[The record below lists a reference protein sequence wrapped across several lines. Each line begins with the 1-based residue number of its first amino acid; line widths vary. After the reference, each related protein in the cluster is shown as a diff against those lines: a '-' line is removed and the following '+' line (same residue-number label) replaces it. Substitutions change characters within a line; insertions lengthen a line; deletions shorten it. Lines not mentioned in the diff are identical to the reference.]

1 VQVSHP
7 LSPFQ
12 QSPPKTPTHQRVLLP
27 WNQADLS
34 SPSLNGATPADDQ
47 IAVPGNLEA
56 ELQHYNLLLEQLL
69 GLISHG
75 EEESVSRVISVIRSG
90 GSHRQIL
97 DIIEQQSESEGQT
110 ERNGV
115 I

>member
-1 VQVSHP
+1 MSARYGASDPGDQGDSAGGN
-7 LSPFQ
+7 LRQ
-12 QSPPKTPTHQRVLLP
+12 QASQTDS
-27 WNQADLS
+27 N
-34 SPSLNGATPADDQ
+34 LNGATPADDQ